1 VLVPGNQLA
10 AGAAGSTAVGA
21 VELSVPAD
29 SVTVEIRDGAGN
41 LMRTLALGKA
51 EAGITRF
58 TWDGKTDAGVQ
69 VAGGSY
75 SFSVKAS
82 AGTAEIPGTALA
94 ARAVEGVAR
103 DGGRT
108 QLVLAGGQRI
118 AYGDVRQIL

>member
-1 VLVPGNQLA
+1 
-10 AGAAGSTAVGA
+10 
-21 VELSVPAD
+21 
-29 SVTVEIRDGAGN
+29 
-41 LMRTLALGKA
+41 
-51 EAGITRF
+51 
-58 TWDGKTDAGVQ
+58 VQ
-69 VAGGSY
+69 VAAGSY